1 MNSQSTIPQQS
12 LPPAFVSGEP
22 NEVNQQ
28 LATETEVWEP
38 PFDRWLHLADD
49 LLRDW
54 PKGKFRARKI

>member
-1 MNSQSTIPQQS
+1 MNSQSSVSQQS
-12 LPPAFVSGEP
+12 LPPACLSSEP
-22 NEVNQQ
+22 AEVDQQ
-28 LATETEVWEP
+28 LTTEVELWEP